1 MKSRNIMFICEG
13 SNDEPKFIKRLFDTC
28 YKDSYTTYS
37 YNTNIHILA
46 NHIETDYPDFDDG
59 FTDILGILK
68 DYESNPE
75 KSTILNQQY
84 TDIFLIFDFD
94 PQDHVTNFKMIRRIL
109 EYYTDSTDQG
119 KLFINYPMM
128 QSYKHFQHLP
138 DDNFKNVV
146 VKVEECKKYKKQIG
160 EISNYTNIET
170 YDYITFISLAV
181 HHLRKANYILQGIY
195 DELTLEDYFNITSNL
210 VYDKQIS
217 LLQKTNNVFVLNTCI
232 FILIDFSPQ
241 KFFNSISKN
250 KSSFLI

>member
-1 MKSRNIMFICEG
+1 
-13 SNDEPKFIKRLFDTC
+13 
-28 YKDSYTTYS
+28 
-37 YNTNIHILA
+37 
-46 NHIETDYPDFDDG
+46 
-59 FTDILGILK
+59 
-68 DYESNPE
+68 
-75 KSTILNQQY
+75 
-84 TDIFLIFDFD
+84 
-94 PQDHVTNFKMIRRIL
+94 
-109 EYYTDSTDQG
+109 
-119 KLFINYPMM
+119 M

-146 VKVEECKKYKKQIG
+146 VKVEECKNYKKQVG

-170 YDYITFISLAV
+170 YDYITFISLTV

-217 LLQKTNNVFVLNTCI
+217 LLQKTNCVFVLNTCI